1 MTRQPK
7 ANGQEDIGALSRHQ
21 YDQAGTWFIFGES
34 GDGYV
39 DLRYANDAHPN
50 ELPEFDIE
58 HVRKEHAELLIKA
71 WDKELKLICGIT
83 S

>member
-7 ANGQEDIGALSRHQ
+7 ANGQEGLGALSRHQ

-58 HVRKEHAELLIKA
+58 HIRKEQAENMIRA
-71 WDKELKLICGIT
+71 WNIELKKAYGVED
-83 S
+83 